1 MDLVVNEC
9 AKIAYEIGY
18 DYFGVQDY
26 GECYGNGT
34 NYAKHD
40 GSKRCDMYD
49 KGAGHAVG
57 KSFTNFVY
65 RLNKT
70 IKESN

>member
-9 AKIAYEIGY
+9 AENAYEIGY
-18 DYFGVQDY
+18 EYLGVQDY

-34 NYAKHD
+34 NYARHGDSNK
-40 GSKRCDMYD
+40 CDTYD

-57 KSFTNFVY
+57 RPSTNFVY
-65 RLNKT
+65 RLHKT
-70 IKESN
+70 IT